1 MPFLPNFSLSVSA
14 VGRVVVVVVVVLA
27 AEEAFI
33 KFNLG
38 RDKERKE
45 AMEKL
50 K

>member
-1 MPFLPNFSLSVSA
+1 M
-14 VGRVVVVVVVVLA
+14 GRVVVEVFA
-27 AEEAFI
+27 AEEALI
-33 KFNLG
+33 KLRLG